1 MPDQVKTIKPPRKR
15 RLLNPRRVQS
25 LLKRLHET
33 MLADSKNPAL
43 TAKEKLE
50 YLKAGAEYTKALSAA
65 EGHRR
70 SDEKRKVE
78 QKKKATMWDG
88 F

>member
-1 MPDQVKTIKPPRKR
+1 V
-15 RLLNPRRVQS
+15 
-25 LLKRLHET
+25 
-33 MLADSKNPAL
+33 
-43 TAKEKLE
+43 AKEKLE
-50 YLKAGAEYTKALSAA
+50 YLKAGAEYAKALSAA

-78 QKKKATMWDG
+78 QKKKATMRDG